1 MADELAV
8 VAESK
13 EVAEDMISETVL
25 DQTLYTHLGKEKE
38 HKIRDRDMDTVG
50 GDEEKNDNESESDVG
65 ILHQNLTSATRALT
79 HLVDVLPSSC
89 AAVVHYGVV
98 SCFVARLLIIEY
110 MDLVEQCLQALK
122 KISQEDPT
130 ACLRAAAL
138 MVVISYLNF
147 FSTGVQA
154 TQRAV
159 NDGKTRLKVRFKS
172 NSDKIEIS
180 IPKLNPAMDVYRIGM
195 QIELIRVLVLSFTN
209 DGKRVKVCVQGS
221 MGEGALAGMPLQ
233 LAGSQKILEFM
244 DWGDYGALGTFVNI
258 GFIGEKNL
266 ASNRQDLITCLLSIR
281 GENNQELMS
290 ENKII
295 HNVMLIM
302 VVGHDTSSVLITF
315 MVRLLANNLNIHVAV
330 LKVPLPHEF
339 SFFRFYVR
347 DIFVE
352 LANLLV
358 ELAGLPNP

>member
-1 MADELAV
+1 MDSFVPVLVGLLNHGSNPDIMLLA
-8 VAESK
+8 A
-13 EVAEDMISETVL
+13 
-25 DQTLYTHLGKEKE
+25 
-38 HKIRDRDMDTVG
+38 
-50 GDEEKNDNESESDVG
+50 
-65 ILHQNLTSATRALT
+65 RALT

-89 AAVVHYGVV
+89 AAVVHYGAV

-110 MDLVEQCLQALK
+110 MDLVEQVTVYSFVPTRSLQALK

-147 FSTGVQA
+147 FSTGVQRVELATAANMCKKLPLDTTDFEMEA

-159 NDGKTRLKVRFKS
+159 NDGKTRLK
-172 NSDKIEIS
+172 IEIS
-180 IPKLNPAMDVYRIGM
+180 IPELNPAMDVYRIGM
-195 QIELIRVLVLSFTN
+195 QMELIRVLALSFAD
-209 DGKRVKVCVQGS
+209 DGKRVKVCVRGS
-221 MGEGALAGMPLQ
+221 MGEGALAGTPLQ

-258 GFIGEKNL
+258 GFI
-266 ASNRQDLITCLLSIR
+266 
-281 GENNQELMS
+281 
-290 ENKII
+290 
-295 HNVMLIM
+295 
-302 VVGHDTSSVLITF
+302 
-315 MVRLLANNLNIHVAV
+315 
-330 LKVPLPHEF
+330 VPLPHEF

-352 LANLLV
+352 SANLLV